1 MIKVR
6 STLPE
11 FVHNI
16 IISDSDYFD
25 IESGGIGNRI
35 FKYYLDKKII
45 SINFE
50 RETTKIL
57 QFNLDKYN
65 DDIFM
70 DELKRREF
78 QTISDFIRS
87 LFINY
92 VNNLRTTRE
101 KIIFQD
107 IFSPIENAIN
117 FGKQISIKYHGK
129 VRRVDPYFIKAYE
142 QEGRSYLFCYCYKCQ
157 DYRNYKI
164 SDIKIVYQHVQNR
177 VERDS
182 EYIENVLN
190 NFDPFLSY
198 SNKVKVSFTE
208 EGLRLYKRTP
218 MNRPKLLEKKDDQ
231 YLFECDNKLALVY
244 FPQFYSNVEILE
256 PKELREVFKNKLL
269 ENLKLYN

>member
-25 IESGGIGNRI
+25 IEPGGIGNRI

-107 IFSPIENAIN
+107 IFSPIENPIN
-117 FGKQISIKYHGK
+117 FEKQISIKYHGK

-142 QEGRSYLFCYCYKCQ
+142 QEGRSYLFCYCYKC
-157 DYRNYKI
+157 
-164 SDIKIVYQHVQNR
+164 
-177 VERDS
+177 
-182 EYIENVLN
+182 
-190 NFDPFLSY
+190 
-198 SNKVKVSFTE
+198 
-208 EGLRLYKRTP
+208 
-218 MNRPKLLEKKDDQ
+218 
-231 YLFECDNKLALVY
+231 
-244 FPQFYSNVEILE
+244 
-256 PKELREVFKNKLL
+256 
-269 ENLKLYN
+269 

>member
-25 IESGGIGNRI
+25 IEPGGIGNRI

-107 IFSPIENAIN
+107 IFSPIENARYIVYDMDKIKECITFIIN
-117 FGKQISIKYHGK
+117 STINMLKNKSNKK
-129 VRRVDPYFIKAYE
+129 K
-142 QEGRSYLFCYCYKCQ
+142 
-157 DYRNYKI
+157 KI
-164 SDIKIVYQHVQNR
+164 S
-177 VERDS
+177 E
-182 EYIENVLN
+182 L
-190 NFDPFLSY
+190 FD
-198 SNKVKVSFTE
+198 
-208 EGLRLYKRTP
+208 
-218 MNRPKLLEKKDDQ
+218 
-231 YLFECDNKLALVY
+231 
-244 FPQFYSNVEILE
+244 
-256 PKELREVFKNKLL
+256 
-269 ENLKLYN
+269 